1 MNWFSCQSPVLQG
14 LLATLFTYTVTA
26 LGAALVFFFK
36 SVNKKILD
44 AMMGF
49 GSGVMLA
56 ASYWSLLAPSIERA
70 QDLGMCVWLVT
81 SVGFLCGG
89 GIIIIADRLLSK
101 SSYLENANGGGYKR
115 SILLFSAVTLHNIPE
130 GLAVGVAFGSVAQ
143 NCEGATLTGA
153 LLLALGIGIQN
164 FPEGTCISLPLR
176 REGISTGKA
185 FFWGQLS
192 GIVEPIAGV
201 FGVVL
206 VMAVTN
212 VLPFLLAF
220 SAGAM
225 VSVCASELIPES
237 ASSNKNLATFGLI
250 IGFIIMMSLD
260 VTLG

>member
-1 MNWFSCQSPVLQG
+1 MNWFISQEPVIQG
-14 LLATLFTYTVTA
+14 LLATLFTYAVTA
-26 LGAALVFFFK
+26 LGASLVFFFK

-44 AMMGF
+44 IMMGF

-56 ASYWSLLAPSIERA
+56 ASYWSLLAPSIQRA
-70 QDLGMCVWLVT
+70 KELNMPVAVVT
-81 SVGFLCGG
+81 SIGFFCGG
-89 GIIIIADRLLSK
+89 GMIIIADKLLSK
-101 SSYLENANGGGYKR
+101 SSYINCAKGGGYKR
-115 SILLFSAVTLHNIPE
+115 CILLFSAVTLHNIPE

-143 NCEGATLTGA
+143 NCNGATIMGA
-153 LLLALGIGIQN
+153 ILLALGIGIQN
-164 FPEGTCISLPLR
+164 FPEGTCISLPLK
-176 REGISTGKA
+176 REGISTKRA

-212 VLPFLLAF
+212 ILPILLAF

-225 VSVCASELIPES
+225 ISVIASELIPES
-237 ASSNKNLATFGLI
+237 ATSNKNLATLGLI
-250 IGFIIMMSLD
+250 IGFIIMMVLD

>member
-1 MNWFSCQSPVLQG
+1 MKWFMSQSPIIQG
-14 LLATLFTYTVTA
+14 LLATLFTYAVTA
-26 LGAALVFFFK
+26 LGASLVFFFK

-56 ASYWSLLAPSIERA
+56 ASYWSLLSPSIERA
-70 QDLGMCVWLVT
+70 KALNMCVPIVISL
-81 SVGFLCGG
+81 GFFCGG
-89 GIIIIADRLLSK
+89 GVILLADRLLSK
-101 SSYLENANGGGYKR
+101 SKFLKTANGGGCKR

-130 GLAVGVAFGSVAQ
+130 GLAVGVAFGSVA
-143 NCEGATLTGA
+143 EGCLGASVTGA

-176 REGISTGKA
+176 RDGATVKRA

-192 GIVEPIAGV
+192 GIVEPISGV
-201 FGVVL
+201 IGVML

-212 VLPFLLAF
+212 ILPFLLAF

-237 ASSNKNLATFGLI
+237 ASSNKTLSTFGLI
-250 IGFIIMMSLD
+250 LGFIIMMSLD